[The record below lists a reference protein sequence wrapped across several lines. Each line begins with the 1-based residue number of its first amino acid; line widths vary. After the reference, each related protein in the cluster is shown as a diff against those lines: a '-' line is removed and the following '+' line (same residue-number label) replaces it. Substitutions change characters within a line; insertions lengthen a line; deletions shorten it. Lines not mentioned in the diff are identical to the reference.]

1 MCSAAGVIQR
11 EGAVG
16 VHFTIG
22 PFSARPRPRD
32 PKNAKEE
39 PMTSRV
45 WSLPAILVAIA
56 LVVGA
61 CQAAPGGTTATAAP
75 ADQPDPNGELIT
87 NTGTEPDTID
97 PHKASFVGEIEQILS
112 VFEGLMTLDPKTL
125 KPIPGQAAKDPDVS
139 ADQKVWKFTLRDN
152 LKWSD
157 GSAVTA
163 ADFARGFTRTCDPK
177 TAGEYQFVLATI
189 VGCDEWF
196 HMDLKK
202 ATPAE
207 LDAAKGKLGIKVIDP
222 KTIEFTHKEAVPYFG
237 SIAYMWVG
245 MPIKQESLDKGGEKW
260 TEPATYIGNGPF
272 ILKEWQHNSKFVY
285 EPNPNYR
292 LGKPKLAKW
301 TRVMIA
307 ESAVAFAAYKANEL
321 DSHGLSAPDLRAVD
335 ADPALKAQLLDLP
348 YASSFY
354 LGFNVT
360 KAPFTDKNVRQAFSK
375 AFDREDYCK
384 TVVVICQPAKAGF
397 IPPGIPGYDETDT
410 VQKFDP
416 AAAKTLLDKGS
427 ADAKAAFTSIKLT
440 YSSTAVGKTRA
451 EYIQSNLE
459 KNLPGI
465 KIALDP
471 VDPSAFSGLFKGGA
485 SATSPQ
491 LFSLGWI
498 ADFPDQQNW
507 HSTVWGGNGNGV
519 SSKRTGY
526 KSKEFND
533 LTSQADGEKDPKK
546 RDEAY
551 LKAGKI
557 LSEDAAAVWLYYGST
572 KRLVK
577 PWVKGVTNSSID
589 AALGM
594 FKMNEIYVTKKT
606 T

>member
-1 MCSAAGVIQR
+1 
-11 EGAVG
+11 
-16 VHFTIG
+16 
-22 PFSARPRPRD
+22 
-32 PKNAKEE
+32 
-39 PMTSRV
+39 MTRRV
-45 WSLPAILVAIA
+45 WSLLAVLMSLA
-56 LVVGA
+56 LVIGA
-61 CQAAPGGTTATAAP
+61 CQAQPGGGPTATAA
-75 ADQPDPNGELIT
+75 ADAPDPSGELIT

-125 KPIPGQAAKDPDVS
+125 KPLPAQAAKDPEVS
-139 ADQKVWKFTLRDN
+139 ADLKVWKFTLRDG

-163 ADFARGFTRTCDPK
+163 ADFARGFTRTCDPA

-196 HMDLKK
+196 HMDTKK
-202 ATPAE
+202 ETRAA
-207 LDAAKGKLGIKVIDP
+207 LDAAKAKLGIKALDA

-245 MPIKQESLDKGGEKW
+245 MPVKQESLDKGGDNW
-260 TEPATYIGNGPF
+260 TAPATYIGNGPF
-272 ILKEWQHNSKFVY
+272 ILKEHQKNVKFVY

-292 LGKPKLAKW
+292 LGAPKLKKW

-307 ESAVAFAAYKANEL
+307 ESAVAFAAYKANEI
-321 DSHGLSAPDLRAVD
+321 DVHGLSAPDLRAVD
-335 ADPALKAQLLDLP
+335 SDPTLKAQLLDLP

-360 KAPFTDKNVRQAFSK
+360 KAPFNDISVRQAFSK

-384 TVVVICQPAKAGF
+384 NVIRICQPAMAGF

-416 AAAKTLLDKGS
+416 AAAKALLDKAS
-427 ADAKAAFTSIKLT
+427 PEARAALTSIKLT
-440 YSSTAVGKTRA
+440 FSSTAVGKTRA
-451 EYIQSNLE
+451 EYQQANYD
-459 KNLPGI
+459 KHLPGV
-465 KIALDP
+465 KITLDP
-471 VDPSAFSGLFKGGA
+471 VEPSAFSGLFKGGA
-485 SATSPQ
+485 GATSPQ
-491 LFSLGWI
+491 FFSLGWI

-507 HSTVWGGNGNGV
+507 HSTVWGGNATGV

-526 KSKEFND
+526 KSAEFNR
-533 LTSQADGEKDPKK
+533 LTTSADAERDAKK
-546 RDEAY
+546 RDDAY
-551 LKAGKI
+551 LQAGKI
-557 LSEDAAAVWLYYGST
+557 LSQDAPAVWLYYGST

-589 AALGM
+589 ASLGM
-594 FKMNEIYVTKKT
+594 FKMHEIYVTKKS
-606 T
+606 

>member
-1 MCSAAGVIQR
+1 
-11 EGAVG
+11 
-16 VHFTIG
+16 
-22 PFSARPRPRD
+22 
-32 PKNAKEE
+32 
-39 PMTSRV
+39 MTSRSRT
-45 WSLPAILVAIA
+45 WSPLAMLVALA
-56 LVVGA
+56 LVIGA
-61 CQAAPGGTTATAAP
+61 CQAAPGGTTATQEP
-75 ADQPDPNGELIT
+75 AGQPDPSGELIT

-125 KPIPGQAAKDPDVS
+125 KPLPAQAAKDPEVS
-139 ADQKVWKFTLRDN
+139 ADLKVWKFTLRDN

-177 TAGEYQFVLATI
+177 VAGEYQFVLATI
-189 VGCDEWF
+189 VGCDEWY
-196 HMDLKK
+196 HADLKK

-207 LDAAKGKLGIKVIDP
+207 LDAMKAKLGIKVLDP
-222 KTIEFTHKEAVPYFG
+222 KTIEFTHKEPVPYFG

-245 MPIKQESLDKGGEKW
+245 MPVKQESLDKGGDKW

-272 ILKEWQHNSKFVY
+272 ILKEWQHNTKFVY

-292 LGKPKLAKW
+292 LGKAKLAKW

-307 ESAVAFAAYKANEL
+307 ESAVAFAAYKANEV
-321 DSHGLSAPDLRAVD
+321 DSISLLAPDLRAVES
-335 ADPALKAQLLDLP
+335 DPKLKAELVDLP

-354 LGFNVT
+354 LGFNVI
-360 KAPFTDKNVRQAFSK
+360 KAPFNDINVRQAFSK

-384 TVVVICQPAKAGF
+384 NVVVICQPAKAGF

-410 VQKFDP
+410 VQKFDT
-416 AAAKTLLDKGS
+416 AAAKTLLDKAS
-427 ADAKAAFTSIKLT
+427 SEAKAALTGIKLT

-451 EYIQSNLE
+451 EYIQANYE
-459 KNLPGI
+459 KNLPGV
-465 KIALDP
+465 KVALDP

-485 SATSPQ
+485 TATSPQ
-491 LFSLGWI
+491 FFSLGWI

-507 HSTVWGGNGNGV
+507 HSTVWGGNATGV

-526 KSKEFND
+526 KGAEFNK

-546 RDEAY
+546 RDDLY
-551 LKAGKI
+551 NQAGKL
-557 LSEDAAAVWLYYGST
+557 LSQDAPAVWAYYGST
-572 KRLVK
+572 KRLMK
-577 PWVKGVTNSSID
+577 PWVKGVSFSSID
-589 AALGM
+589 AAIGM
-594 FKMNEIYVTKKT
+594 FKMHEIYVTKKT

>member
-1 MCSAAGVIQR
+1 
-11 EGAVG
+11 
-16 VHFTIG
+16 
-22 PFSARPRPRD
+22 
-32 PKNAKEE
+32 
-39 PMTSRV
+39 MTSRV
-45 WSLPAILVAIA
+45 WSTLAVLVSLA
-56 LVVGA
+56 LVIGA
-61 CQAAPGGTTATAAP
+61 CQAQPGGGPTATGAAD
-75 ADQPDPNGELIT
+75 AADPNGELIT

-125 KPIPGQAAKDPDVS
+125 KPIPAAAAKDPEVS
-139 ADQKVWKFTLRDN
+139 ADLKVWKFTLRDG

-157 GSAVTA
+157 GSPLTA

-177 TAGEYQFVLATI
+177 VAGEYQFVLATI

-196 HMDLKK
+196 HMDTKK
-202 ATPAE
+202 ETAAA
-207 LDAAKGKLGIKVIDP
+207 LDAAKAKVGVKALDA

-245 MPIKQESLDKGGEKW
+245 MPVKQESLDKGGDNW
-260 TEPATYIGNGPF
+260 TRPETYIGNGPF
-272 ILKEWQHNSKFVY
+272 ILKEHQKNTKFVY

-292 LGKPKLAKW
+292 LGAPKLKRW

-307 ESAVAFAAYKANEL
+307 ESAVAFAAYKANEI
-321 DSHGLSAPDLRAVD
+321 DVHGLTAPDLRAVD
-335 ADPALKAQLLDLP
+335 NDPALKAQLLDLP

-360 KAPFTDKNVRQAFSK
+360 KAPFTDINVRQAFSK
-375 AFDREDYCK
+375 AFDRDDYCK
-384 TVVVICQPAKAGF
+384 NVVVICQPAKAGF
-397 IPPGIPGYDETDT
+397 IPPGIPGYDESDT

-416 AAAKTLLDKGS
+416 AAAKALLDKAS
-427 ADAKAAFTSIKLT
+427 PEAKAALTSIKLT
-440 YSSTAVGKTRA
+440 FSSTAVGKTRA
-451 EYIQSNLE
+451 EYQQANYE
-459 KNLPGI
+459 KHLPGV
-465 KIALDP
+465 KITLDP
-471 VDPSAFSGLFKGGA
+471 VEPSAFSGLFKAGA
-485 SATSPQ
+485 GATSPQ

-507 HSTVWGGNGNGV
+507 HSTVWGGNATGV

-526 KSKEFND
+526 KSAEFNK
-533 LTSQADGEKDPKK
+533 LTSQADAERDAKK
-546 RDEAY
+546 RDDAY
-551 LKAGKI
+551 LQAGKI
-557 LSEDAAAVWLYYGST
+557 LSQDAPAVWLYYGST

-589 AALGM
+589 ASLGM
-594 FKMNEIYVTKKT
+594 FKQHEIYVTKKT